1 MSENVRRALDGE
13 TDRESLTHE
22 ERRSYD
28 LQIVAIHT
36 TIDAIRSVPSP
47 DLTAGVMD
55 AIATAEVHGPRRLPA
70 SPLDLLRWFW
80 SPRPLTVSWRPM
92 YGMALLLIAV
102 TAGFWPRTVTVVPPA
117 ENSTVAATPAVP
129 AIYVQFRLDAPGA
142 SSVEIVGSFTD
153 WGEGVQLLE
162 ASPGVWSTMVPLAP
176 GVHDYTFVVD
186 GEVWVT
192 DPLSPEVD
200 DGFGG
205 SKNRLFLTGPLDN
218 A

>member
-13 TDRESLTHE
+13 TGCESLTHE
-22 ERRSYD
+22 ERRIFD
-28 LQIVAIHT
+28 LQVAAIHT

-55 AIATAEVHGPRRLPA
+55 AITTAEVHRPSRLPS
-70 SPLDLLRWFW
+70 SPIDLLRWFW

-92 YGMALLLIAV
+92 YGMAFLLIAV
-102 TAGFWPRTVTVVPPA
+102 TAGFWARTATTAPWA
-117 ENSTVAATPAVP
+117 ENSTVATTPPVA

-153 WGEGVQLLE
+153 WGEGVQLVE
-162 ASPGVWSTMVPLAP
+162 ASPGVWSAMVPLTP

-192 DPLSPEVD
+192 DPLAPEVD

-205 SKNRLFLTGPLDN
+205 SKNRLFLAGPLDN